1 MGNTSILCSPAGNL
15 GGISPVRT
23 SNTPQLAIK
32 RKEGIIMQ
40 NIINF
45 ENIISSKKVSVN
57 LINELIGYAEDEK
70 NIPAIRKAV
79 AAVRNGKILPT
90 SSESEQKKNNRT
102 ENWYKSHYNT
112 FKAKNEKHLRNA
124 LTALRETGLTNPE
137 ITQKTGYFKVNELIG
152 ATPKP
157 LLVAR
162 RERINAERREK
173 MLALRKQGMNKTQI
187 AKALGVSTA
196 MVNKILEKYTDEER
210 KEIQRQTMQH
220 CLETRK
226 ISGKFRGTEHWMHA
240 AKEDRV
246 RTLGPM
252 VDKMQ
257 KAGIPY
263 RKIEVAL
270 GYGED
275 TLRMYRKQYLASVHR
290 GS

>member
-1 MGNTSILCSPAGNL
+1 
-15 GGISPVRT
+15 
-23 SNTPQLAIK
+23 
-32 RKEGIIMQ
+32 MQ

-45 ENIISSKKVSVN
+45 ENIVNDKKVSVN
-57 LINELIGYAEDEK
+57 LVNELIGYAENEA

-79 AAVRNGKILPT
+79 AAVRSGKILPT
-90 SSESEQKKNNRT
+90 ASEPEQKKNGRS
-102 ENWYKSHYNT
+102 ENWYKTHYNS
-112 FKAKNEKHLRNA
+112 FKQKNEKHLRNA
-124 LTALRETGLTNPE
+124 LAALRETGLTNPE

-187 AKALGVSTA
+187 AKALGVSTT
-196 MVNKILEKYTDEER
+196 MVYNLLGKYTEEER
-210 KEIQRQTMQH
+210 REIQRQTIQH

-226 ISGKFRGTEHWMHA
+226 ISGKFKGVGHWMHA

-246 RTLGPM
+246 RELGPM

-263 RKIEVAL
+263 RKIEAVL

-275 TLRMYRKQYLASVHR
+275 TLRMYRKQYLASICHD
-290 GS
+290 S

>member
-1 MGNTSILCSPAGNL
+1 
-15 GGISPVRT
+15 
-23 SNTPQLAIK
+23 
-32 RKEGIIMQ
+32 MQ

-45 ENIISSKKVSVN
+45 DNSIIRNGKIMLDVSDA
-57 LINELIGYAEDEK
+57 IRDKQISIGTIYELLGYAENEA

-79 AAVRNGKILPT
+79 AAVRSGKILPT
-90 SSESEQKKNNRT
+90 SSESGQKKNNRT

-196 MVNKILEKYTDEER
+196 MVNKILGKYTDEER
-210 KEIQRQTMQH
+210 KDGAKRQPRRRQPRGSHHRAKQTPSSDAQQQRNQNQRPTIADDKLVLTFFVVVH
-220 CLETRK
+220 DRFRK
-226 ISGKFRGTEHWMHA
+226 IFQSGNPRGTPL
-240 AKEDRV
+240 
-246 RTLGPM
+246 TS
-252 VDKMQ
+252 
-257 KAGIPY
+257 
-263 RKIEVAL
+263 AL
-270 GYGED
+270 
-275 TLRMYRKQYLASVHR
+275 L
-290 GS
+290 

>member
-1 MGNTSILCSPAGNL
+1 
-15 GGISPVRT
+15 
-23 SNTPQLAIK
+23 
-32 RKEGIIMQ
+32 MQ

-45 ENIISSKKVSVN
+45 ENIVNDKKVSVN
-57 LINELIGYAEDEK
+57 LINELIGYAENEA

-79 AAVRNGKILPT
+79 AAVRSGKILPV
-90 SSESEQKKNNRT
+90 SSESGQKKNNRT

-124 LTALRETGLTNPE
+124 LTALRETGLTNLE

-196 MVNKILEKYTDEER
+196 MVNKILGKYTDEER

-226 ISGKFRGTEHWMHA
+226 ISGKFKGAEHWMHA

-275 TLRMYRKQYLASVHR
+275 TLRMYRKQYLASISHK
-290 GS
+290 S

>member
-1 MGNTSILCSPAGNL
+1 
-15 GGISPVRT
+15 
-23 SNTPQLAIK
+23 
-32 RKEGIIMQ
+32 MQ

-45 ENIISSKKVSVN
+45 ENIVNDKKVSVN
-57 LINELIGYAEDEK
+57 LINELIGYAENEA

-79 AAVRNGKILPT
+79 AAVRSGKILPIA
-90 SSESEQKKNNRT
+90 SEPEQKKNGRS
-102 ENWYKSHYNT
+102 ENWYKTHYNS
-112 FKAKNEKHLRNA
+112 FKQKNEKHLRNA

-173 MLALRKQGMNKTQI
+173 MLELRKHGMNKTQI
-187 AKALGVSTA
+187 ARELGVSTT
-196 MVNKILEKYTDEER
+196 MVYNILGKYTDEER
-210 KEIQRQTMQH
+210 REIQLQTIRH

-226 ISGKFRGTEHWMHA
+226 ISGKFRGVGHWMHA
-240 AKEDRV
+240 SKENRV
-246 RTLGPM
+246 RELGPL
-252 VDKMQ
+252 VYKMQ

-263 RKIEVAL
+263 RKIEAVL

-275 TLRMYRKQYLASVHR
+275 TLRMYRKQYLASIRHD
-290 GS
+290 S

>member
-1 MGNTSILCSPAGNL
+1 
-15 GGISPVRT
+15 
-23 SNTPQLAIK
+23 
-32 RKEGIIMQ
+32 MQ

-45 ENIISSKKVSVN
+45 DNSIIRNGKVMLDVSDA
-57 LINELIGYAEDEK
+57 IRDKQIPIGTIYELLGYAENEA

-79 AAVRNGKILPT
+79 AAVRSGKILPA
-90 SSESEQKKNNRT
+90 SSESEQKKNNRS

-187 AKALGVSTA
+187 AKALDISTA
-196 MVNKILEKYTDEER
+196 TVNKILGKYTDEER
-210 KEIQRQTMQH
+210 REIQLQTIRH

-226 ISGKFRGTEHWMHA
+226 ISGKFRGVGHWMHA

>member
-1 MGNTSILCSPAGNL
+1 
-15 GGISPVRT
+15 
-23 SNTPQLAIK
+23 
-32 RKEGIIMQ
+32 MQ
-40 NIINF
+40 KIINF
-45 ENIISSKKVSVN
+45 ENIVSDKKVSVN
-57 LINELIGYAEDEK
+57 LVNELIGYAENEA

-79 AAVRNGKILPT
+79 AAVRSGKILPT
-90 SSESEQKKNNRT
+90 SSESGQKKNNRT

-173 MLALRKQGMNKTQI
+173 MLELRKQGMNKTQI
-187 AKALGVSTA
+187 AKTLGVSTT
-196 MVNKILEKYTDEER
+196 MVYNILGKYTDEER
-210 KEIQRQTMQH
+210 REIQLQTIRH

-226 ISGKFRGTEHWMHA
+226 ISGKFRGVGHWMHA

-263 RKIEVAL
+263 HKIETVL

-275 TLRMYRKQYLASVHR
+275 TLRKYRKQYIASIRHN
-290 GS
+290 S

>member
-1 MGNTSILCSPAGNL
+1 
-15 GGISPVRT
+15 
-23 SNTPQLAIK
+23 
-32 RKEGIIMQ
+32 MQ

-45 ENIISSKKVSVN
+45 ENIVNDKKVSVN
-57 LINELIGYAEDEK
+57 LVNELIGYAEDEA

-79 AAVRNGKILPT
+79 AAVRSGKILPIA
-90 SSESEQKKNNRT
+90 SEPEQKKNGRS
-102 ENWYKSHYNT
+102 ENWYKTHYNS
-112 FKAKNEKHLRNA
+112 FKQKNEKHLRNA

-173 MLALRKQGMNKTQI
+173 MLELRKHGMNKTQI
-187 AKALGVSTA
+187 ARELGVSTT
-196 MVNKILEKYTDEER
+196 MVYNLLGKYTDEER
-210 KEIQRQTMQH
+210 REIQRQTIQH

-226 ISGKFRGTEHWMHA
+226 ISGKFKGVGHWMHA

-246 RTLGPM
+246 RELGPM

-263 RKIEVAL
+263 HKIETVL

-275 TLRMYRKQYLASVHR
+275 TLRKYRKQYIASIRHN
-290 GS
+290 S

>member
-1 MGNTSILCSPAGNL
+1 
-15 GGISPVRT
+15 
-23 SNTPQLAIK
+23 
-32 RKEGIIMQ
+32 MQ

-45 ENIISSKKVSVN
+45 ENIVNDKKVSVN
-57 LINELIGYAEDEK
+57 LVNELIGYAENEA

-79 AAVRNGKILPT
+79 AAVRSGKILPT
-90 SSESEQKKNNRT
+90 ASEPEQKKNGRS
-102 ENWYKSHYNT
+102 ENWYKTHYNS
-112 FKAKNEKHLRNA
+112 FKQKNEMHLRKA
-124 LTALRETGLTNPE
+124 LAALRETGLTNPE

-187 AKALGVSTA
+187 AKALGVSTT
-196 MVNKILEKYTDEER
+196 MVYNLLGKYTEEER
-210 KEIQRQTMQH
+210 REIQRQTIQH

-226 ISGKFRGTEHWMHA
+226 ISGKFKGVGHWMHA

-246 RTLGPM
+246 RELGPM

-263 RKIEVAL
+263 RKIEAVL

-275 TLRMYRKQYLASVHR
+275 TLRMYRKQYLASIRHD
-290 GS
+290 S

>member
-1 MGNTSILCSPAGNL
+1 
-15 GGISPVRT
+15 
-23 SNTPQLAIK
+23 
-32 RKEGIIMQ
+32 MQ

-45 ENIISSKKVSVN
+45 ENIVNDKKVSVN
-57 LINELIGYAEDEK
+57 LVNELIGYAENEA

-90 SSESEQKKNNRT
+90 FSESEQKKNNRT

-173 MLALRKQGMNKTQI
+173 MLALRKQGMNKAQI
-187 AKALGVSTA
+187 AKAMGVSTA
-196 MVNKILEKYTDEER
+196 LVNSILGKYTDEER
-210 KEIQRQTMQH
+210 RAIFLQNMAACREA
-220 CLETRK
+220 RK
-226 ISGKFRGTEHWMHA
+226 LLPNYCGNGHWMHM

-246 RTLGPM
+246 RTLGP
-252 VDKMQ
+252 VIGKMRA
-257 KAGIPY
+257 AGIPF
-263 RKIEVAL
+263 RKVAATF
-270 GYGED
+270 GYSEM
-275 TLRMYRKQYLASVHR
+275 TIRAYHKQYLSSIRHD
-290 GS
+290 S

>member
-1 MGNTSILCSPAGNL
+1 
-15 GGISPVRT
+15 
-23 SNTPQLAIK
+23 
-32 RKEGIIMQ
+32 MQ

-45 ENIISSKKVSVN
+45 ENIVNDKKVSVN
-57 LINELIGYAEDEK
+57 LINELIGYAENEA

-79 AAVRNGKILPT
+79 AAVRNGKILPA

-124 LTALRETGLTNPE
+124 LTSLRETGLTNPE
-137 ITQKTGYFKVNELIG
+137 IMQKTGYFKVNELIG

-157 LLVAR
+157 LLAAR

-187 AKALGVSTA
+187 AKALGVSIA
-196 MVNKILEKYTDEER
+196 MVYNLLGKYTDEER
-210 KEIQRQTMQH
+210 REIQRQTIQH

-226 ISGKFRGTEHWMHA
+226 ISGKFKGVGHWMHA

-246 RTLGPM
+246 RELGPM

-263 RKIEVAL
+263 RKIEAVL

-275 TLRMYRKQYLASVHR
+275 TLRMYRKQYLSSIRHD
-290 GS
+290 S

>member
-1 MGNTSILCSPAGNL
+1 
-15 GGISPVRT
+15 
-23 SNTPQLAIK
+23 
-32 RKEGIIMQ
+32 MQ

-45 ENIISSKKVSVN
+45 ENIVSDKKVSVN
-57 LINELIGYAEDEK
+57 LINELIGYAENEA

-79 AAVRNGKILPT
+79 AAVRSGKILPA
-90 SSESEQKKNNRT
+90 SSESKQKKNNRS

-187 AKALGVSTA
+187 AKAMGVSTA
-196 MVNKILEKYTDEER
+196 LVNSILGKYANEER
-210 KEIQRQTMQH
+210 RAIFLQNMEACR
-220 CLETRK
+220 EARK
-226 ISGKFRGTEHWMHA
+226 LLPNYCGNGHWMHM

-246 RTLGPM
+246 HTLGP
-252 VDKMQ
+252 VIGKMR
-257 KAGIPY
+257 ATGIPF
-263 RKIEVAL
+263 RQIAATF
-270 GYGED
+270 GYGEM
-275 TLRMYRKQYLASVHR
+275 TIRAYRKQYLASIRHD
-290 GS
+290 S

>member
-1 MGNTSILCSPAGNL
+1 
-15 GGISPVRT
+15 
-23 SNTPQLAIK
+23 
-32 RKEGIIMQ
+32 MQ

-45 ENIISSKKVSVN
+45 DNSIIRNGKVMLDVSGA
-57 LINELIGYAEDEK
+57 IRDKQISIGTIYELLGYAENEA

-79 AAVRNGKILPT
+79 AAVRSEKILPIA
-90 SSESEQKKNNRT
+90 SEPEQKKNGRS
-102 ENWYKSHYNT
+102 ESWYKTHYNS
-112 FKAKNEKHLRNA
+112 FKQKNEKHLRNA

-173 MLALRKQGMNKTQI
+173 MLELRKHGMNKTQI
-187 AKALGVSTA
+187 ARELGVSTT
-196 MVNKILEKYTDEER
+196 MVHNLLGKYTDEER
-210 KEIQRQTMQH
+210 REIQRQTIQH

-226 ISGKFRGTEHWMHA
+226 ISGKFKGVGHWMHA

-246 RTLGPM
+246 RELGPM

-263 RKIEVAL
+263 RKIEAVL

-275 TLRMYRKQYLASVHR
+275 TLRMYRKQYLASIRHD
-290 GS
+290 S

>member
-1 MGNTSILCSPAGNL
+1 
-15 GGISPVRT
+15 
-23 SNTPQLAIK
+23 
-32 RKEGIIMQ
+32 MQ

-45 ENIISSKKVSVN
+45 ENIVNDKKVSVN
-57 LINELIGYAEDEK
+57 LINELIGYAENEA

-79 AAVRNGKILPT
+79 AAVRSGKILPV
-90 SSESEQKKNNRT
+90 SSESGQKKNNRT

-173 MLALRKQGMNKTQI
+173 MLELRKRGMNKTQI
-187 AKALGVSTA
+187 ARELGVSTT
-196 MVNKILEKYTDEER
+196 MVYNLLGKYTEEER
-210 KEIQRQTMQH
+210 REIQRQTIQH

-226 ISGKFRGTEHWMHA
+226 IGGKFKGVGHWMHA
-240 AKEDRV
+240 AKENRV
-246 RTLGPM
+246 RELGPM

-263 RKIEVAL
+263 RKIEAVL

-275 TLRMYRKQYLASVHR
+275 TLRMYRKQYLASIRHD
-290 GS
+290 S